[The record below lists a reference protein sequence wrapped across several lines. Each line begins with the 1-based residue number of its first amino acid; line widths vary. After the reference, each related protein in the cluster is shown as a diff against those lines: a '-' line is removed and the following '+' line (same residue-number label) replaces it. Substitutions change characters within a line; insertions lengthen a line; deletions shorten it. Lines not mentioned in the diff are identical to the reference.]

1 MKRVVLILL
10 FLCFALAIIASA
22 QSASFAWNANTV
34 TTDPAT
40 NATGYKLHWGT
51 QSGTYT
57 SVLDA
62 GNNTTAT
69 VSGLAA
75 GTYFFAVKAYNAA
88 GSESVASNELVLVVP
103 TPTPTPSATPTA
115 TPVPTPTATPSPTAT
130 ILPSPTPTATASATP
145 TVTPLPSSTPSPIPT
160 ATPSPTPTPAGTI
173 KIGQTAVF
181 TNLDSGNAGL
191 ILAQSAPLLQSATI
205 QSISFYV
212 KSAAGTLRLGIY
224 SSNAGVPA
232 ALKAATPVFTPV
244 AGWNTQNVTTPVLLQ
259 AGTYWLAYAPSSS
272 ALSFVKQ
279 VAGSG
284 IALAPFTYGAL
295 PATFPV
301 VTGTDPNQWSFYAT
315 LSTGP
320 TPAPNQTPLA
330 PTNMHST
337 P

>member
-34 TTDPAT
+34 TADPAT

-57 SVLDA
+57 SVLDV
-62 GNNTTAT
+62 GSTTTAT

-75 GTYFFAVKAYNAA
+75 GTYFFAVKAYNSA
-88 GSESVASNELVLVVP
+88 GSESVASNELVLVVLM
-103 TPTPTPSATPTA
+103 PTPTPSATPTA
-115 TPVPTPTATPSPTAT
+115 TPVPTPTATPVPTPSPTAT
-130 ILPSPTPTATASATP
+130 ATPSPTATATPTPSP
-145 TVTPLPSSTPSPIPT
+145 TVTPIPSP
-160 ATPSPTPTPAGTI
+160 TPSPTPTPAGTI

-181 TNLDSGNAGL
+181 TNLDNGNAGL

-224 SSNAGVPA
+224 SSNGAVPS

-272 ALSFVKQ
+272 SLSFVKQ
-279 VAGSG
+279 VAGLG

-320 TPAPNQTPLA
+320 TPTPNQTPLA
-330 PTNMHST
+330 PIIHFTSPT